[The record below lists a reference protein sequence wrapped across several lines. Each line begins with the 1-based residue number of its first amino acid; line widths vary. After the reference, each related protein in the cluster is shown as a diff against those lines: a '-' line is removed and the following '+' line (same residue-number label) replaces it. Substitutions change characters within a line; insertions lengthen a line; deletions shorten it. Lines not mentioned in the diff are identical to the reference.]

1 VINSPK
7 ETLNYRYGCDT
18 LCHPEENQVRNQDIS
33 EDNIIH
39 CTNCHQAPY
48 RLPFELFN
56 DQFRQTVYEISRM
69 PIIDGYLLG
78 GEVSVASA
86 LVRRCGYSLRTARRH
101 IRRLEQSGLIIRAQK
116 PTLTGLQGINLYR
129 RLFD

>member
-1 VINSPK
+1 M
-7 ETLNYRYGCDT
+7 
-18 LCHPEENQVRNQDIS
+18 RNQDIS

-39 CTNCHQAPY
+39 STSGHQVQY

-56 DQFRQTVYEISRM
+56 DQFRQTVYEINRM

-78 GEVSVASA
+78 GEMSLASA

-101 IRRLEQSGLIIRAQK
+101 IRRLEQSGLIIKAQK
-116 PTLTGLQGINLYR
+116 PTLTGLQGTYLYR

>member
-1 VINSPK
+1 M
-7 ETLNYRYGCDT
+7 
-18 LCHPEENQVRNQDIS
+18 RNQDIS

-39 CTNCHQAPY
+39 STNSHQAHY

-69 PIIDGYLLG
+69 PNIDGYLLG
-78 GEVSVASA
+78 GEVSLASA

-116 PTLTGLQGINLYR
+116 PTLTGLQGTHLYR

>member
-1 VINSPK
+1 M
-7 ETLNYRYGCDT
+7 
-18 LCHPEENQVRNQDIS
+18 RNQDIS

-39 CTNCHQAPY
+39 STSSHQAHY

-78 GEVSVASA
+78 GEVSLASA

-101 IRRLEQSGLIIRAQK
+101 IRRLEQSGLLISTPQPKLA
-116 PTLTGLQGINLYR
+116 GLQATHLYKR
-129 RLFD
+129 IFS

>member
-1 VINSPK
+1 M
-7 ETLNYRYGCDT
+7 
-18 LCHPEENQVRNQDIS
+18 RNQDIS

-39 CTNCHQAPY
+39 STSSHQAPY

-78 GEVSVASA
+78 GEVSLASA

-116 PTLTGLQGINLYR
+116 PTLTGLQGTHLYR

>member
-1 VINSPK
+1 M
-7 ETLNYRYGCDT
+7 
-18 LCHPEENQVRNQDIS
+18 RNQDIS

-39 CTNCHQAPY
+39 STSCHQVQY

-78 GEVSVASA
+78 GEVSLASA

-101 IRRLEQSGLIIRAQK
+101 IRRLEQSGLIISTPRLNLDGMK
-116 PTLTGLQGINLYR
+116 GSHLYR

>member
-1 VINSPK
+1 M
-7 ETLNYRYGCDT
+7 
-18 LCHPEENQVRNQDIS
+18 RNQDIS

-39 CTNCHQAPY
+39 STSSHQVQY

-78 GEVSVASA
+78 GEVSLASA

-116 PTLTGLQGINLYR
+116 PTLTGLQGTHLYR

>member
-1 VINSPK
+1 MISSPK

-18 LCHPEENQVRNQDIS
+18 LCHPEEIQVRNQDIS

-39 CTNCHQAPY
+39 STSSHQVQY

-56 DQFRQTVYEISRM
+56 DQFGQTVYEISRM

-78 GEVSVASA
+78 GEVSLASA

-101 IRRLEQSGLIIRAQK
+101 IRRLEQSGLIISTPRLNLDGMK
-116 PTLTGLQGINLYR
+116 GSHLYR

>member
-1 VINSPK
+1 M
-7 ETLNYRYGCDT
+7 
-18 LCHPEENQVRNQDIS
+18 RNQDIS

-39 CTNCHQAPY
+39 STSGHQAHY

-56 DQFRQTVYEISRM
+56 DQFRQTVYELSRM

-78 GEVSVASA
+78 GEMSLASA

-101 IRRLEQSGLIIRAQK
+101 IRRLEQSGLIIKAQK
-116 PTLTGLQGINLYR
+116 PTLTGLQGTYLYR

>member
-1 VINSPK
+1 M
-7 ETLNYRYGCDT
+7 
-18 LCHPEENQVRNQDIS
+18 RNQDIS

-39 CTNCHQAPY
+39 STSGHQAHY

-56 DQFRQTVYEISRM
+56 DQFRQTVYELSRM

-78 GEVSVASA
+78 GEVSLASA

-116 PTLTGLQGINLYR
+116 PTLTGLQGTHLYR

>member
-1 VINSPK
+1 
-7 ETLNYRYGCDT
+7 
-18 LCHPEENQVRNQDIS
+18 VRNQDIS

-39 CTNCHQAPY
+39 STSSHQVQY

-78 GEVSVASA
+78 GEVSLASA

-116 PTLTGLQGINLYR
+116 PTLTGLQGTHLYR

>member
-1 VINSPK
+1 M
-7 ETLNYRYGCDT
+7 
-18 LCHPEENQVRNQDIS
+18 RNQDIS

-39 CTNCHQAPY
+39 PTSSHQAHY

-78 GEVSVASA
+78 GEVSLASA

-116 PTLTGLQGINLYR
+116 PTLTGLQGTHLYR

>member
-1 VINSPK
+1 M
-7 ETLNYRYGCDT
+7 
-18 LCHPEENQVRNQDIS
+18 RNQDIS

-39 CTNCHQAPY
+39 STSSHQTPY

-78 GEVSVASA
+78 GEVSLASA

-116 PTLTGLQGINLYR
+116 PTLTGLQGTHLYR